1 MSEDLNNNSF
11 GSEKWSFEAE
21 QNWLGF
27 WDLIVKGYIRQNP
40 EEYKKLREE
49 AKNENNRNSNSSHKT

>member
-1 MSEDLNNNSF
+1 MSEELNNKNLNNEVWD
-11 GSEKWSFEAE
+11 SEVK

-27 WDLIVKGYIRQNP
+27 CDLIVKEYIRQNP

-49 AKNENNRNSNSSHKT
+49 NNENIRSANNTNKT

>member
-1 MSEDLNNNSF
+1 MSEEIQNNST

-27 WDLIVKGYIRQNP
+27 WDLITKEYIRQNP
-40 EEYKKLREE
+40 EEYKKLKELGK
-49 AKNENNRNSNSSHKT
+49 KNVKQ